1 MLSFIGCSQERDHF
15 QVVPIPVPIENFE
28 AAGVVQLWCVR
39 VNHLFYILKSD
50 KNLYSCC
57 VNTASSVPLKS
68 IKIALASSLR
78 TLLSVRSNHVVLIFD
93 DSSIRTLHFVAE
105 DGWVEDV
112 RFKLP
117 VDATCAV
124 EYASSSTNSN
134 LYWIQRST
142 QFPDE
147 VGYSLWKCSL
157 SSKRDE
163 PPSTQC
169 LAHRL
174 PAFQLYVLR
183 HTVIIIPSLP
193 DPPNVYLAFGSAH
206 DLKMGSLAKRAV
218 LSTTA
223 LSSPLDV
230 ATFFKRHIQ
239 FWQMQ
244 TRAALVLHG
253 CVSPLAS
260 CLYLL
265 LKDSTVV
272 MLSTSGEVLQRVAL
286 QEVPPHIMGCG
297 VIASTLCVFQDSAVQ
312 LYDLTEGTLLEEL
325 TVQGTFCGVLPN
337 LWAFWTTNGVY
348 RLSVSGNTW
357 YRNSPG
363 QLQSEALLYA
373 AWHAGAEAVPR
384 LLTDAQVRTKLNRIL
399 HPLVE
404 CYCKLQQTKIALT
417 S

>member
-1 MLSFIGCSQERDHF
+1 MLSFISCSQERDHF
-15 QVVPIPVPIENFE
+15 QVMPILVPIENFE
-28 AAGVVQLWCVR
+28 AAGVVKLWCVR
-39 VNHLFYILKSD
+39 VNHLFYVLKGD
-50 KNLYSCC
+50 KNLYACC
-57 VNTASSVPLKS
+57 VNTSPSIPFKS

-93 DSSIRTLHFVAE
+93 DGSIRTLHFVPE

-112 RFKLP
+112 SFKLP
-117 VDATCAV
+117 VDATCTV
-124 EYASSSTNSN
+124 EYASSSTSSN

-147 VGYSLWKCSL
+147 VGYSLWKCTL
-157 SSKRDE
+157 SSNKDE
-163 PPSTQC
+163 PPTTQC
-169 LAHRL
+169 VAHRL

-193 DPPNVYLAFGSAH
+193 DPPNVYLVFGSAH
-206 DLKMGSLAKRAV
+206 DLKMGSLTKRAV
-218 LSTTA
+218 LLTTT

-230 ATFFKRHIQ
+230 ATFFKRHIR

-244 TRAALVLHG
+244 THATFVLHG

-272 MLSTSGEVLQRVAL
+272 MLSSSGEFLRRVAL
-286 QEVPPHIMGCG
+286 HEVPPHIMGCS
-297 VIASTLCVFQDSAVQ
+297 VMASTLCLFEDSAVQ
-312 LYDLTEGTLLEEL
+312 LYDLTEGALLEEL
-325 TVQGTFCGVLPN
+325 TLQGTFCGVLPS

-357 YRNSPG
+357 YRNNPS
-363 QLQSEALLYA
+363 QLQSEALVYA
-373 AWHAGAEAVPR
+373 AWHAGAEAIPR
-384 LLTDAQVRTKLNRIL
+384 LPTGAQVRTKLNRIL

-404 CYCKLQQTKIALT
+404 CYCKLHQTKVSLT